1 MMILA
6 KKVRLK
12 PTEEQERQLWKS
24 VGTARWAYN
33 WALNKQIENYKNG
46 GKFISDGELRK
57 ELTQLKKTEEY
68 AWLKEVS
75 NNVTKQAIKDLCKA
89 YKNFFNG
96 KAKHP
101 KFKSKKKSRPSF
113 YNDNMKL
120 KVKDHLVLVLLEKI
134 GWVKTSEQIPMGVKY
149 KNPRV
154 SYDGKYWYLS
164 VGIEF
169 EPIHTDLTDNVIG
182 IDVGI
187 KHLAVCSD
195 GRVFSNVNKTS
206 SVKRLEKRLHRL
218 QRQVSRKYEMNK
230 KGNRFVKTCNIIK
243 LEKKIRLIQRKL
255 TNIRKNHIFQ
265 SVNAIV
271 KTKPSVIA
279 MEDLNI
285 TGMMKN
291 KHLAKAVQDQKLY
304 EFKRVIRYKCE
315 WLGIKFV
322 EVDRWFPSSKLC
334 CNCGQIK
341 KDLKLSDRT
350 YTCDCGNKIDRDL
363 NASINLAKYA
373 IHM

>member
-1 MMILA
+1 MMKAVKI
-6 KKVRLK
+6 RLK
-12 PTEEQERQLWKS
+12 PTKEQEEKLWKS

-33 WALNKQIENYKNG
+33 WALNKQIENYKKGN
-46 GKFISDGELRK
+46 KFVPDGILRK
-57 ELTQLKKTEEY
+57 ELTQLKKTEDY

-75 NNVTKQAIKDLCKA
+75 NNVTKQAIKDLCQA
-89 YKNFFNG
+89 YKRFFNG

-101 KFKSKKKSRPSF
+101 KFKTKKKSKPSF
-113 YNDNMKL
+113 YNDNVKL
-120 KVKDHLVLVLLEKI
+120 KVKSHLVLLEKI
-134 GWVKTSEQIPMGVKY
+134 GWVKTSEQIPIDVTY

-154 SYDGKYWYLS
+154 SYDGKYWYIS
-164 VGIEF
+164 IGIEF

-195 GRVFSNVNKTS
+195 GRVFSNVNKTR
-206 SVKRLEKRLHRL
+206 SVKRLEKRLRRL
-218 QRQVSRKYEMNK
+218 QRKVSRKYQMNK
-230 KGNRFVKTCNIIK
+230 EGSRFVKTCNIIK
-243 LEKKIRLIQRKL
+243 LEKKIRLLQRKL

-279 MEDLNI
+279 MEDLNV

-291 KHLAKAVQDQKLY
+291 KHLAKAVAQQKLY
-304 EFKRVIRYKCE
+304 DFKRVIQYKCE

-334 CNCGQIK
+334 SKCGQINK
-341 KDLKLSDRT
+341 ELKLSDRV
-350 YTCDCGNKIDRDL
+350 YRCDCGHEIDRDL
-363 NASINLAKYA
+363 NASINLANYA
-373 IHM
+373 INM

>member
-1 MMILA
+1 MILT
-6 KKVRLK
+6 KKVRLN

-33 WALNKQIENYKNG
+33 WALNKQIENYQNG
-46 GKFISDGELRK
+46 GKFILDGELRK

-75 NNVTKQAIKDLCKA
+75 NNITKQAIKDLCKA
-89 YKNFFNG
+89 YKMFFNG

-101 KFKSKKKSRPSF
+101 KFKSKKKSKPSF
-113 YNDNMKL
+113 YNDNVKL
-120 KVKDHLVLVLLEKI
+120 KVKDHLVLLEKI
-134 GWVKTSEQIPMGVKY
+134 GWVKTSEQIPMGVTY

-154 SYDGKYWYLS
+154 SYDGKYWYIS

-187 KHLAVCSD
+187 KNLAVCSD

-206 SVKRLEKRLHRL
+206 RVKRMEKRLRRL
-218 QRQVSRKYEMNK
+218 QRKVSRKYEMNK
-230 KGNRFVKTCNIIK
+230 EGNRFVKTCNIIK
-243 LEKKIRLIQRKL
+243 TEKEIRLMQRKL

-265 SVNAIV
+265 AVNAIV

>member
-1 MMILA
+1 MIKA
-6 KKVRLK
+6 VKIRLK

-24 VGTARWAYN
+24 VGTARWVYN
-33 WALNKQIENYKNG
+33 WALNKQIENYQNG

-75 NNVTKQAIKDLCKA
+75 NNITKQAIKDLCKA

-101 KFKSKKKSRPSF
+101 KFKSKKRSKPSF
-113 YNDNMKL
+113 YNDNNKL
-120 KVKDHLVLVLLEKI
+120 KVKKMLVLIEKV

-154 SYDGKYWYLS
+154 SYDGKYWYIS

-187 KHLAVCSD
+187 KNLAVCSD
-195 GRVFSNVNKTS
+195 GQVFKNINKTS
-206 SVKRLEKRLHRL
+206 KVKRLEKRLRRL
-218 QRQVSRKYEMNK
+218 QRKVSRKYEMNK
-230 KGNRFVKTCNIIK
+230 EGNRFVKTCNIIK
-243 LEKKIRLIQRKL
+243 LEKKIRLMQRKL

-334 CNCGQIK
+334 SNCGQIK
-341 KDLKLSDRT
+341 KDLKLSDRI